1 MTVSFHPAAESELAG
16 AVEYYEE
23 REPGLGYDFAV
34 EVYATIDRVVA
45 HPAAWPFVDEGIR
58 RAMVRRFPYGI
69 LYADQN
75 DNIVVVALMHLH
87 RAPGYWMR
95 RI

>member
-34 EVYATIDRVVA
+34 EVSLRYSLCRSK
-45 HPAAWPFVDEGIR
+45 R
-58 RAMVRRFPYGI
+58 
-69 LYADQN
+69 
-75 DNIVVVALMHLH
+75 
-87 RAPGYWMR
+87 
-95 RI
+95 